1 MIQNL
6 AIKIFGSLAIFLAV
20 FFLGYLVYENNQ
32 LKAKVEHAKEE
43 HDNLLNLCNSQ
54 RELDQRISNSLFIH
68 NTTEPSVNSFQQI
81 VNELY
86 KEKAK
91 Q

>member
-6 AIKIFGSLAIFLAV
+6 AIKVFGSLAIFLAV
-20 FFLGYLVYENNQ
+20 FLLGYLVYENNQ
-32 LKAKVEHAKEE
+32 LKAKVEHAKKE

-54 RELDQRISNSLFIH
+54 RELDQIISNSLFIH

-81 VNELY
+81 VNELF
-86 KEKAK
+86 KERK
-91 Q
+91 